1 MKGQEPAGEEKQV
14 LVTIVENHVI
24 GIVAWSFLYASI

>member
-1 MKGQEPAGEEKQV
+1 MKGQESVGEEEQV
-14 LVTIVENHVI
+14 LVTIVESHVI